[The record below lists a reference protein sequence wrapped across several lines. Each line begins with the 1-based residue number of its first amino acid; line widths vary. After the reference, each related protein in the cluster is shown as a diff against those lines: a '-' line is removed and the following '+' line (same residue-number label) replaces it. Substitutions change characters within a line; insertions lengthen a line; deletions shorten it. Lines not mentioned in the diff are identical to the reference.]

1 MLIAQLVRKI
11 DAKMRDLEA
20 DQAKIEDKLTEI
32 YNLLQNDT
40 TQTNTH
46 VLLTVKEPMV
56 ASQREVIR
64 DRTQMQWGDYL
75 KMVIYLRDEVLKP
88 RYRDIQDEMSVIYE
102 QYEILDRGNKEEIEG
117 LATLYGI
124 GCEWE

>member
-1 MLIAQLVRKI
+1 MLIAQIVRKL

-32 YNLLQNDT
+32 SNLLQNDT
-40 TQTNTH
+40 TQTYTH

-56 ASQREVIR
+56 ASQREVIK
-64 DRTQMQWGDYL
+64 DRTQIQWGDYL

-88 RYRDIQDEMSVIYE
+88 RYRDTQNEMSTIYE
-102 QYEILDRGNKEEIEG
+102 QYQILDDGNKEEIEE
-117 LATLYGI
+117 LATLLGI

>member
-32 YNLLQNDT
+32 SNLLQKDT

-46 VLLTVKEPMV
+46 VSLTVKEPTMTY
-56 ASQREVIR
+56 QKEVVK
-64 DRTQMQWGDYL
+64 DRIDIQWGDYL
-75 KMVIYLRDEVLKP
+75 KMIVYLRDEVLKP
-88 RYRDIQDEMSVIYE
+88 RYRDIQNEMSVIYE
-102 QYEILDRGNKEEIEG
+102 QYDILDRGNKEEIEG